1 MTSRRNPPG
10 AWRPALAADHRDP
23 IQRKSRSLF
32 LLGIDGLRSSDR
44 IDGWKAIGAH
54 FGRDRSTAMRWA
66 QARGLPVRRIPGGK
80 VATVY
85 ALKSELDRWAA
96 LNAGSELE
104 AADSAPATV
113 GDATARSD
121 DVGDRAR
128 PVSGLLIVL
137 GVVAVLALGVGW
149 AVVARPLVSTP
160 TVSTSPK
167 LPATKEMA
175 DLYLQAR
182 DDWARRTP
190 VSLAR
195 AMASLET
202 VTRRE
207 PGFAPAFAALADSFL
222 LASEFGYMADEV
234 SFPKA
239 KEAAKAAL
247 KIDPNLAAGHRA
259 LGFVQ
264 YWWDNDP
271 VASGRSFRRAL
282 QLEPNSAQTHF
293 WYGNVL
299 SDNGVH
305 DAAWRELSQARLLE
319 PGSVAIQND
328 IAWAQWRAG
337 RTREAK
343 AALLN
348 LIRLHPDYSVAH
360 DCLASLKLSEG
371 DYAGYV
377 QSFSAYAALREDPGL
392 IARAADQVRALEQ
405 GRAAFER
412 LMLDGAI
419 ERADREIGRSLAFAA
434 FVASLAGQRAELI
447 DILKRAE
454 NERQVW
460 GASGELLRMNQ
471 RWAGDPE
478 VSTLLARRRPPTAE

>member
-1 MTSRRNPPG
+1 M
-10 AWRPALAADHRDP
+10 
-23 IQRKSRSLF
+23 
-32 LLGIDGLRSSDR
+32 RSSDR
-44 IDGWKAIGAH
+44 IDGWKAIGAY

-66 QARGLPVRRIPGGK
+66 QTRGLPVRRIPGGK

-96 LNAGSELE
+96 LNAGSQLDE
-104 AADSAPATV
+104 AGGRLASAAAPPRPFGHV
-113 GDATARSD
+113 G
-121 DVGDRAR
+121 RAFR
-128 PVSGLLIVL
+128 APLGRGLAISI
-137 GVVAVLALGVGW
+137 GVVAVLAVLAVGAGW
-149 AVVARPLVSTP
+149 AVIAKSPVVAASA
-160 TVSTSPK
+160 STSPK
-167 LPATKEMA
+167 LPAAKEMA

-190 VSLAR
+190 ASLAR
-195 AMASLET
+195 ATASLET

-222 LASEFGYMADEV
+222 LASEFGYMADEI
-234 SFPKA
+234 SFPRAKA
-239 KEAAKAAL
+239 AAKAAL
-247 KIDPNLAAGHRA
+247 KIDPELAAGHRA

-282 QLEPNSAQTHF
+282 QLDPNSAQTHF

-348 LIRLHPDYSVAH
+348 LIRLHPEYSAAH

-377 QSFSAYAALREDPGL
+377 QSFTVYAALREDPGL
-392 IARAADQVRALEQ
+392 IARAADQARALEQ
-405 GRAAFER
+405 GRSAFER

-419 ERADREIGRSLAFAA
+419 ERADREIGRSRAFAA
-434 FVASLAGQRAELI
+434 FLASLAGHRAEVI
-447 DILKRAE
+447 DILKQAE
-454 NERQVW
+454 AAGEIW

-471 RWAGDPE
+471 RWVGDPE
-478 VSTLLARRRPPTAE
+478 VSALLARRRPPRAQ